1 MTERGRERELTKLM
15 GMEQR
20 RKEQQQQTIGRT
32 TVSKGPL
39 GNAMKKTHLIS
50 PSVLIRD

>member
-20 RKEQQQQTIGRT
+20 RKEQRRKEQQQQTIGRT
-32 TVSKGPL
+32 IVSKGPL
-39 GNAMKKTHLIS
+39 GKL
-50 PSVLIRD
+50 